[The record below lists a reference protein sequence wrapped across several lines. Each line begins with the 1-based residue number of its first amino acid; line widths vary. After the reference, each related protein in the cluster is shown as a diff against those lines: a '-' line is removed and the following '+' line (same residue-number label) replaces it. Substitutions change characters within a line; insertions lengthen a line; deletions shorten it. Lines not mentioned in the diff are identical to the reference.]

1 MIAHITS
8 LTPHEIKSTLS
19 LNRVR
24 IMLETMKV
32 ELDKISTSMQNNL
45 DKVKRRRDELEIVEA
60 CSKLKAICCPL
71 KKSIRRLFLF
81 PILK

>member
-19 LNRVR
+19 LN
-24 IMLETMKV
+24 ETMKV

>member
-45 DKVKRRRDELEIVEA
+45 DKVKRRRD
-60 CSKLKAICCPL
+60 
-71 KKSIRRLFLF
+71 
-81 PILK
+81 